1 MFDTYIYPKLD
12 LSYIIQYNTSLTI
25 WRDGGTTMLYFAF
38 TAHHVNIWR
47 QTSWLVSR
55 INQNILK
62 WNL

>member
-1 MFDTYIYPKLD
+1 
-12 LSYIIQYNTSLTI
+12 
-25 WRDGGTTMLYFAF
+25 MLYFAF

-62 WNL
+62 WNLEEKRYCKYLNLLN